1 MQRKNRI
8 IKEIGNRIEHT
19 KLLCLAAAFWIACV
33 LCACT
38 KKEELLILTEEAAAQ
53 ETISEATQS
62 GEARNTDLDDAPTLT
77 QEDTAISQRTEAS
90 AEGNA
95 QQEPAESS
103 ILYVHVCGAVKAPG
117 VYELP
122 AGSRVY
128 EAVRAAGGFAAEA
141 EQNYVNQARVL
152 TDGVKLVIP
161 TVEEAAAADG
171 AVSADRGKAESD
183 TAVGDKR
190 ETAAQIG
197 IIGEDDASGKGVLGQ
212 ADAGNGNQTVGR
224 ININTATKQ
233 ELCTIPGVGE
243 TRAAAIISYRES
255 HGGFAKPEDIMKV
268 NGIKEGMYE
277 KIKDS
282 IRVE

>member
-8 IKEIGNRIEHT
+8 EHT
-19 KLLCLAAAFWIACV
+19 KWLCLAGALVTACL
-33 LCACT
+33 LCGCT
-38 KKEELLILTEEAAAQ
+38 RKEELLILTEEKTAQ
-53 ETISEATQS
+53 ETISEAAES
-62 GEARNTDLDDAPTLT
+62 GEVGDVSTLT
-77 QEDTAISQRTEAS
+77 QENAAISQRTEAS
-90 AEGNA
+90 VEEKA
-95 QQEPAESS
+95 QQVPAESS

-128 EAVRAAGGFAAEA
+128 EAVQAAGGFSEDA
-141 EQNYVNQARVL
+141 EQSYVNQAQML

-161 TVEEAAAADG
+161 TVEEAAEHGKSETDAA
-171 AVSADRGKAESD
+171 A
-183 TAVGDKR
+183 GDQK

-197 IIGEDDASGKGVLGQ
+197 IIGQEDAAKGAATGQ
-212 ADAGNGNQTVGR
+212 ADAGDGNQTVGR

-282 IRVE
+282 ISVE

>member
-1 MQRKNRI
+1 MQKKNRI
-8 IKEIGNRIEHT
+8 KNGIKHT
-19 KLLCLAAAFWIACV
+19 KWPCLAGALLAACF
-33 LCACT
+33 LCGCT
-38 KKEELLILTEEAAAQ
+38 RKEELLLLTQEKTAQ
-53 ETISEATQS
+53 ETISEAAES
-62 GEARNTDLDDAPTLT
+62 GEVGDVSTLT
-77 QEDTAISQRTEAS
+77 QEDAAVSQRTEAS
-90 AEGNA
+90 AEEKA
-95 QQEPAESS
+95 QQVPAESS

-128 EAVRAAGGFAAEA
+128 EAVQAAGGFSGDA
-141 EQNYVNQARVL
+141 EQSYVNQAQIL
-152 TDGVKLVIP
+152 ADGVKLVIP
-161 TVEEAAAADG
+161 TVEEAAAA
-171 AVSADRGKAESD
+171 KEAESVNRGESETD
-183 TAVGDKR
+183 AAAGDKR
-190 ETAAQIG
+190 ETAVQIG
-197 IIGEDDASGKGVLGQ
+197 IIGQEDASGKEVSGQ
-212 ADAGNGNQTVGR
+212 ADAGNGNQSGR

-282 IRVE
+282 ISVE

>member
-8 IKEIGNRIEHT
+8 EHT
-19 KLLCLAAAFWIACV
+19 KWLCLAGALVTVCF
-33 LCACT
+33 LCGCT
-38 KKEELLILTEEAAAQ
+38 RKEELLLLTEEKTAQ
-53 ETISEATQS
+53 ETISEAAQS
-62 GEARNTDLDDAPTLT
+62 GEAKNTDLGDAPTLT
-77 QEDTAISQRTEAS
+77 QEDTVISQRMEAP
-90 AEGNA
+90 AEGKA

-103 ILYVHVCGAVKAPG
+103 ILYVHVCGAVEAPG

-128 EAVRAAGGFAAEA
+128 EAVQAAGGFSEDAD
-141 EQNYVNQARVL
+141 QSYVNQAQIL
-152 TDGVKLVIP
+152 ADGVKLVIP
-161 TVEEAAAADG
+161 TVEEAA
-171 AVSADRGKAESD
+171 
-183 TAVGDKR
+183 GDKK
-190 ETAAQIG
+190 ETALQIG
-197 IIGEDDASGKGVLGQ
+197 IIGEGDAVGKEVSGQ
-212 ADAGNGNQTVGR
+212 ADEGNGNQPGR

-233 ELCTIPGVGE
+233 ELCSIPGVGE